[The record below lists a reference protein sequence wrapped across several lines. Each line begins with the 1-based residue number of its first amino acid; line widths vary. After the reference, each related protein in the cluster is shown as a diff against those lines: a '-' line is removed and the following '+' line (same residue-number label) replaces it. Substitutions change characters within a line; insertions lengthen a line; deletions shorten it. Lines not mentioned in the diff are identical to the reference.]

1 MSADTHGRG
10 LRWVLDRDSM
20 LPLLLLPLLW
30 GGEWPGEG
38 EAQEPP
44 GYELQVQQSVTVQE
58 GLCVSVPCSFSYPT
72 PSWGSSSPVYIFW
85 FRDGDNIYDDEPVA
99 TNDPRRPVK
108 TEAQGRFHVSS
119 DLRTP
124 NCSLSIRDARRGDTG
139 WYFFRVETGHNV
151 KYNYPERKLNV
162 RVTAL
167 TEKPHVH
174 LPAPLESGRPTQ
186 LTCSLPGSCPGGR
199 PLSFS
204 WAGEALGSQDPGTL
218 RSPLLTF
225 TPRPQDHGTSL
236 TCRVNLQGARVTTER
251 TVQFN
256 VSYGLQNFTIR
267 VFLGNSTAP
276 RTLSNGTSLPVLRGQ
291 SLRLVCVAD
300 SNPAALL
307 SWSRKGNATSLPRGS
322 ASAILELP
330 NVGTAD
336 TGEFTCWAQHE
347 LGSQHLSLS
356 LSVQTSPS
364 ACTCEPEKQE
374 GSWPLVLTLIRGF
387 LMGAGFLLTYGLTWI
402 YYSR

>member
-1 MSADTHGRG
+1 
-10 LRWVLDRDSM
+10 M
-20 LPLLLLPLLW
+20 LPLLLLSLLW
-30 GGEWPGEG
+30 GGSLQ
-38 EAQEPP
+38 EAP
-44 GYELQVQQSVTVQE
+44 GYELQVQRSVTVQE

-72 PSWGSSSPVYIFW
+72 PSWASSSPVYIFW
-85 FRDGDNIYDDEPVA
+85 FRDGDHIYDDSPVA
-99 TNDPRRPVK
+99 TNDPQRPVK
-108 TEAQGRFHVSS
+108 TEAQGRFQVYR

-124 NCSLSIRDARRGDTG
+124 NCSLSIRDASRGDTG
-139 WYFFRVETGHNV
+139 WYFFHVETGGDV
-151 KYNYPERKLNV
+151 RYSYTERKLHV

-174 LPAPLESGRPTQ
+174 FPAPLESGRPTK
-186 LTCSLPGSCPGGR
+186 LICSLPGSCPGGR

-204 WAGEALGSQDPGTL
+204 WAGHALGSRDPWTL

-236 TCRVNLQGARVTTER
+236 TCRVNLQGARVTMER
-251 TVQFN
+251 TVQLN
-256 VSYGLQNFTIR
+256 VSFTSAPQPCSLHFSPA
-267 VFLGNSTAP
+267 VP

-291 SLRLVCVAD
+291 SLRLVCMAN

-307 SWSRKGNATSLPRGS
+307 SWSKKGNAASPPRVS
-322 ASAILELP
+322 ASAVLELP
-330 NVGTAD
+330 KVGAAD
-336 TGEFTCWAQHE
+336 AGEFTCWAQHE

-364 ACTCEPEKQE
+364 ACTCEPENQE
-374 GSWPLVLTLIRGF
+374 GSWPLVLTLIRGS

-402 YYSR
+402 YYSRCGAPSVSAQH

>member
-1 MSADTHGRG
+1 
-10 LRWVLDRDSM
+10 M
-20 LPLLLLPLLW
+20 LPLLLLSLLW
-30 GGEWPGEG
+30 GGSLQ
-38 EAQEPP
+38 EAP

-58 GLCVSVPCSFSYPT
+58 GLCVSVPCSFSHPT
-72 PSWGSSSPVYIFW
+72 PSGASSGRVYIFW
-85 FRDGDNIYDDEPVA
+85 FRDGDHIYNDAPVA
-99 TNDPRRPVK
+99 TNHPRRPVK

-139 WYFFRVETGHNV
+139 WYFFHVRTGDDV
-151 KYNYPERKLNV
+151 RYSYTERKLNV

-204 WAGEALGSQDPGTL
+204 WAGEALGSRDPGTL

-251 TVQFN
+251 TVQLN
-256 VSYGLQNFTIR
+256 VS
-267 VFLGNSTAP
+267 STSAP
-276 RTLSNGTSLPVLRGQ
+276 QPCSLHFSLAAPSTLSNGTSLPVLRGQ

-307 SWSRKGNATSLPRGS
+307 SWSRKGNAASPPRGS
-322 ASAILELP
+322 ASVVLELP
-330 NVGTAD
+330 KVGAAD
-336 TGEFTCWAQHE
+336 AGEFTCWAQHE

-364 ACTCEPEKQE
+364 VCTCEPKKQE
-374 GSWPLVLTLIRGF
+374 GSWPLVLTLIRGS

-402 YYSR
+402 YYTRCGAPSVSAQH